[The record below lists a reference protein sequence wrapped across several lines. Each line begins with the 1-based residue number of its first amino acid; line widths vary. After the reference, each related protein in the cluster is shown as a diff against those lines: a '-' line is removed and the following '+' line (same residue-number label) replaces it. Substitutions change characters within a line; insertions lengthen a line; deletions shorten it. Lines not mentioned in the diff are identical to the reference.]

1 MRVCRIGDVASV
13 QSGFAFKSAE
23 FKKTGVRLLRN
34 TNILPQRVY
43 WDELACLDANHYA
56 SYPEYQLHPGDLLI
70 SLDRPI
76 ISSGIKVARVG
87 EADLPALLVQRV
99 GRLKP
104 DLSAVDPDYLY
115 GFLQS
120 PKFIDAVSGHD
131 QSLGVPHISPGQVE
145 SVQLNLPDL
154 FEQSNIVATLKAQLA
169 AAETARQAARML
181 LQDAAALRARVLRE
195 ALTRHASAPR
205 KVLGEHAHTT
215 SGSTPSRSDKRY
227 WQRGE
232 IPWVKTS
239 EVAFAP
245 IKATEELVSRLALA
259 DCSLTL
265 LPPKTVLVAMYG
277 QGKTRGQSAIL
288 EIEAATNQACFAILP
303 NETWEPEF
311 LYFWLMSSYQNLRN
325 LSDDRGGNQANL
337 NGALLNAL
345 EIPTPASADQ
355 HETVLRIKAAFR
367 EIDALASA
375 SKMMRDD
382 LDKLPPRILA
392 QAFET

>member
-1 MRVCRIGDVASV
+1 V
-13 QSGFAFKSAE
+13 
-23 FKKTGVRLLRN
+23 
-34 TNILPQRVY
+34 
-43 WDELACLDANHYA
+43 
-56 SYPEYQLHPGDLLI
+56 
-70 SLDRPI
+70 
-76 ISSGIKVARVG
+76 
-87 EADLPALLVQRV
+87 
-99 GRLKP
+99 
-104 DLSAVDPDYLY
+104 
-115 GFLQS
+115 
-120 PKFIDAVSGHD
+120 
-131 QSLGVPHISPGQVE
+131 VP
-145 SVQLNLPDL
+145 
-154 FEQSNIVATLKAQLA
+154 
-169 AAETARQAARML
+169 
-181 LQDAAALRARVLRE
+181 
-195 ALTRHASAPR
+195 
-205 KVLGEHAHTT
+205 
-215 SGSTPSRSDKRY
+215 RSDKRY
-227 WQRGE
+227 WQLGE

-245 IKATEELVSRLALA
+245 IEATEELVSRLALA

-288 EIEAATNQACFAILP
+288 EIEATTNQACFAILP

-355 HETVLRIKAAFR
+355 QETVLRIKAAFR

>member
-1 MRVCRIGDVASV
+1 M
-13 QSGFAFKSAE
+13 
-23 FKKTGVRLLRN
+23 
-34 TNILPQRVY
+34 
-43 WDELACLDANHYA
+43 
-56 SYPEYQLHPGDLLI
+56 
-70 SLDRPI
+70 
-76 ISSGIKVARVG
+76 
-87 EADLPALLVQRV
+87 
-99 GRLKP
+99 
-104 DLSAVDPDYLY
+104 
-115 GFLQS
+115 
-120 PKFIDAVSGHD
+120 
-131 QSLGVPHISPGQVE
+131 
-145 SVQLNLPDL
+145 

>member
-1 MRVCRIGDVASV
+1 MRVCCIGDVASV

-43 WDELACLDANHYA
+43 WDELACLDASQYA

-181 LQDAAALRARVLRE
+181 LQDAAALRARALRE

-227 WQRGE
+227 WQLGE

-245 IKATEELVSRLALA
+245 IEATEELVSRLALA

-288 EIEAATNQACFAILP
+288 EIEATTNQACFAILP

-355 HETVLRIKAAFR
+355 QETVLRIKAAFR